1 MPMMTPTSTLS
12 TGTCLCITPFGISS
26 QRWLVVH
33 LRRVKELIK
42 FKGLQVAPAELEAA
56 LLSHPAVADA
66 AVIGVPDVE
75 AGEIPKAF
83 VVLKKVERLPPSFS
97 SSLSAQPLMPWVCTG
112 PGARD

>member
-1 MPMMTPTSTLS
+1 M
-12 TGTCLCITPFGISS
+12 C
-26 QRWLVVH
+26 

-83 VVLKKVERLPPSFS
+83 VVLKKVGLPPPFFHFFIIDSTTH
-97 SSLSAQPLMPWVCTG
+97 AMGVYR
-112 PGARD
+112 ARST